1 MILEYKG
8 YRTKIEFDR
17 EDNIFYGEIEGIHD
31 FVNFHA
37 NDYSKIE
44 KEFHDAVDDYLE
56 FCREIEKEPEVIN

>member
-31 FVNFHA
+31 F
-37 NDYSKIE
+37 SKIE

>member
-17 EDNIFYGEIEGIHD
+17 EDNIFYGKIEGIHD

-37 NDYSKIE
+37 DDYSKI
-44 KEFHDAVDDYLE
+44 KKV
-56 FCREIEKEPEVIN
+56 V

>member
-17 EDNIFYGEIEGIHD
+17 EDNIFYGEIKGIYD

-44 KEFHDAVDDYLE
+44 EEFHNAVDDYIE
-56 FCREIEKEPEVIN
+56 FCREIGKDPEVIN

>member
-17 EDNIFYGEIEGIHD
+17 KDNIFYGKVEGIRD

-37 NDYSKIE
+37 
-44 KEFHDAVDDYLE
+44 DD
-56 FCREIEKEPEVIN
+56 